1 MERKNNEDGLWI
13 GQTIVPPIF
22 VDPFTERFNV
32 TPKDDTIMIIKKA
45 NNKVDSIDS
54 IAADSIMAI
63 QEVREAVVRQ
73 INKSIKP
80 KK

>member
-1 MERKNNEDGLWI
+1 MERKNNEDELWI

-32 TPKDDTIMIIKKA
+32 TPKEDAIMIIKKA
-45 NNKVDSIDS
+45 NNKVNSIDS

-63 QEVREAVVRQ
+63 QEVREAVARQ
-73 INKSIKP
+73 IKDSIES